1 LRFEEGDIE
10 AIMVTKR
17 KMRDAKEF
25 LAKHEM
31 DHVSVVTYEMLLK
44 V

>member
-10 AIMVTKR
+10 VIMVTKR

-31 DHVSVVTYEMLLK
+31 ENT
-44 V
+44 